1 MDSNTAHKPVF
12 LVFPPEVTVPEFQSM
27 DYTTTT
33 YESSIPFPKILAT
46 KVKLFGAIQILF
58 GLLNFSFG
66 VIFLF
71 TFEKPYPRFPFIFVT
86 GYPFWSSILFINS
99 GAFLVALE
107 RKTTETLVK
116 MSRSMN
122 FCSALAAIAGIILLA
137 FGFIV
142 DQNYLCGYAGEV
154 SECKA
159 VTALFIGVLTMLMA
173 FSIIELLI
181 SMSFSILTRPFD

>member
-46 KVKLFGAIQILF
+46 KVKLFG
-58 GLLNFSFG
+58 
-66 VIFLF
+66 
-71 TFEKPYPRFPFIFVT
+71 
-86 GYPFWSSILFINS
+86 FINS